1 MKAQFLI
8 LVLFLIV
15 CCKSEKNS
23 DSAQSSTNASA
34 IEYFGETIDTT
45 ASITVGAALEALK
58 SSDSIMTKV
67 TGYVT
72 GVCQVKGC
80 WMVLSQNPT
89 DSTGLFVKFKDYGF
103 FVPKDLTG
111 SKVMIAGKAFK
122 EVTPVDELKHYAE
135 DEGKSAEEI
144 AKITEPSEEMKFM
157 ANGVALL
164 EKAK

>member
-1 MKAQFLI
+1 MRFSIFVSTLI
-8 LVLFLIV
+8 LFIS
-15 CCKSEKNS
+15 CKSEKKTEVAAP
-23 DSAQSSTNASA
+23 DTNNPV
-34 IEYFGETIDTT
+34 IEYFGESIDA
-45 ASITVGAALEALK
+45 ASSQSVTQTLEALK
-58 SSDSIMTKV
+58 SSDSLNTNV

-80 WMVLSQNPT
+80 WMILSQNPN

-111 SKVMIAGKAFK
+111 SKVTVSGKAFK
-122 EVTPVDELKHYAE
+122 EVTPVEELRHYAE

-157 ANGVALL
+157 ANGVALI